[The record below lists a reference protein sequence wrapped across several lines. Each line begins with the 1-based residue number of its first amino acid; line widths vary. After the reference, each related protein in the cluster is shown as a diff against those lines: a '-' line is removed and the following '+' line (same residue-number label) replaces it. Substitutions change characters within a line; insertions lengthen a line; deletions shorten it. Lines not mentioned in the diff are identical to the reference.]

1 MTVMAL
7 VQINKNIRSETDIE
21 YLHHRIA
28 LLEKQL
34 ATFQESKSENIGV
47 MVHSNGIHHLVFP
60 NQIKYL
66 TSESNYSYIY
76 LSSGLRLFTSKTLKY
91 WLDKFESEN
100 IIRIHRG
107 IAVNPSFISKIN
119 KSDKTILLD
128 DGTVLA
134 YSRNLELKTYFI

>member
-1 MTVMAL
+1 MAL
-7 VQINKNIRSETDIE
+7 VQINKNIHSETDVE
-21 YLHHRIA
+21 YLHYRIA

-34 ATFQESKSENIGV
+34 VILQESQSDNIGV
-47 MVHSNGIHHLVFP
+47 MVHSNGTHHLVFP

-66 TSESNYSYIY
+66 TSESNYSYIF
-76 LSSGLRLFTSKTLKY
+76 LNSGLKIFTSKTLKY
-91 WLDKFESEN
+91 WLDKFESES

-107 IAVNPSFISKIN
+107 IAVNTSFISQIS

-128 DGTVLA
+128 DGTLLP